1 MLGWI
6 GRRLRSMRYLLV
18 WPAVTAY
25 RNRAGRS
32 LRWRLAGYNLATL
45 VAGLATALILVGA
58 LAAAG
63 ASARRYAEEEPADD
77 ARVVAA
83 FLVSTGLINPGDR
96 TGTEDL
102 GPVLAAL
109 ASGQVPL
116 YRGPDRDQ
124 FDVRPKQFLQG
135 VSGIAI
141 ISPDSEVPEVVAG
154 EFSGAPAA
162 LEAVVAEAREGRTG
176 LRGNSRLDGGS
187 GVGAYPVVD
196 SDGTVRAVVIVE
208 KSDIQAPQG
217 ARAIV
222 RAEVRPVVMS
232 VWVGSIVAAI
242 PGLALAGLLAVAAA
256 RSVGGRIRD
265 VAAAAESLAGGS
277 LASRVPVRG
286 EDEVASLAGS
296 FNLMAGRLQET
307 MASVEAERARAVAL
321 LDANR
326 QLVANVSH
334 ELRTPVALI
343 RGQVEAL
350 EEDTPGNPRV
360 EMALRET
367 TRLESLVTD
376 LFQLASA
383 EAGALRFDIA
393 PVDLAVV
400 VRESIAPLV
409 ELARRDARVAV
420 ALEAPQAVL
429 ALADSGR
436 LARVIQNL
444 VRNAIRHVPEGGMVR
459 VVVGASGTMGTISVT
474 DTGAGIA
481 LEDMPHVFE
490 RFYRGEASRNR
501 DSGGAGLGLAM
512 AKEFVEGMGGAI
524 AVSSPPGE
532 GATFIVSLPLAAAD
546 SPARHAP
553 ATD

>member
-1 MLGWI
+1 M
-6 GRRLRSMRYLLV
+6 
-18 WPAVTAY
+18 
-25 RNRAGRS
+25 
-32 LRWRLAGYNLATL
+32 
-45 VAGLATALILVGA
+45 
-58 LAAAG
+58 
-63 ASARRYAEEEPADD
+63 
-77 ARVVAA
+77 
-83 FLVSTGLINPGDR
+83 
-96 TGTEDL
+96 
-102 GPVLAAL
+102 
-109 ASGQVPL
+109 
-116 YRGPDRDQ
+116 
-124 FDVRPKQFLQG
+124 
-135 VSGIAI
+135 
-141 ISPDSEVPEVVAG
+141 
-154 EFSGAPAA
+154 
-162 LEAVVAEAREGRTG
+162 
-176 LRGNSRLDGGS
+176 
-187 GVGAYPVVD
+187 GAYPVVD

-232 VWVGSIVAAI
+232 VWVGSVVAAF
-242 PGLALAGLLAVAAA
+242 PGLAVAVLLAVAAA

-265 VAAAAESLAGGS
+265 VAGAAESLAGGS
-277 LASRVPVRG
+277 LESRVPVRG

-296 FNLMAGRLQET
+296 FNLMAERLQET

-350 EEDTPGNPRV
+350 EDESPGNPRV

-367 TRLESLVTD
+367 ARLESLVSD

-459 VVVGASGTMGTISVT
+459 GRRGRFRHDGNHFGDRHRRWHRPGGHAPRLRALLPGRSVSQPGQRWRRART
-474 DTGAGIA
+474 R
-481 LEDMPHVFE
+481 H
-490 RFYRGEASRNR
+490 
-501 DSGGAGLGLAM
+501 
-512 AKEFVEGMGGAI
+512 
-524 AVSSPPGE
+524 GE
-532 GATFIVSLPLAAAD
+532 GVRRGD
-546 SPARHAP
+546 GWRHRGLQSSG
-553 ATD
+553 